1 MNRHLTTDQLIDR
14 VYGLNTLVNDDDHI
28 SECPECAARLK
39 AIETKR
45 RDVTQ
50 SSPVSSEFLA
60 AQRRAIYSRIDR
72 PAPRRLRWVPALAA
86 AGALAVVALVHQTP
100 APPVTHPEPNDA
112 QLFSEVYS
120 MEQSTE
126 PAAAAPI
133 HQLFEDDGQ

>member
-1 MNRHLTTDQLIDR
+1 MNRHLTTDELIDR
-14 VYGLNTLVNDDDHI
+14 AYGLNTLVNDDAHVV
-28 SECPECAARLK
+28 ECPECAARL
-39 AIETKR
+39 AEIETKR
-45 RDVTQ
+45 RTMAQ
-50 SSPVSSEFLA
+50 PAPVSNELLA
-60 AQRRAIYSRIDR
+60 AQRRAIYSRIER

-86 AGALAVVALVHQTP
+86 VGAVAVVALVHQTP
-100 APPVTHPEPNDA
+100 APRVVHPEPNDA